1 MFVYEKENLDL
12 IPLDLVGIQMQR
24 KAAAVCGVNGGV
36 LRLVRV
42 VHHTILAVLDVGVN
56 FYIIIGAEPSMQFIL
71 AVGTARMNCILG
83 SAPIIM

>member
-1 MFVYEKENLDL
+1 MSYRQIQQTQRAALVTELPVVFVYEKENLDL

-42 VHHTILAVLDVGVN
+42 VHHAVLAVL
-56 FYIIIGAEPSMQFIL
+56 
-71 AVGTARMNCILG
+71 T
-83 SAPIIM
+83 